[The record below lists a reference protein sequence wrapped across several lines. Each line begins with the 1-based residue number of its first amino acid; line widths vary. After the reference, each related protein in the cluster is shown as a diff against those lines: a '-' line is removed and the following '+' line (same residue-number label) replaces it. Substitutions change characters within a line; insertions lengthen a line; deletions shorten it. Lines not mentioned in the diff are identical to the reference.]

1 MLDRIRYRL
10 LLVVGIST
18 TLGLIATIGF
28 FSWHQE
34 QTLLKQNEFSVRK
47 LNDTVSAGLHSVM
60 LAGSADIAQAFADR
74 IKKVPEIVEFRILRI
89 DGVEAF
95 RDNQTIDAVNLR
107 RGEEEF
113 SRRDEEHVTQVMPP
127 DDRDLRRAVGT
138 TEPVLTYGEDA
149 AGNRQLILLTPL
161 KNQSSCYKCHGKA
174 KPVRGVLRL
183 VTSLTAVERDTLK
196 SRQESIAVMG
206 LALLVTVL
214 ATGYMLGR
222 VVVRPIEKVTYAM
235 ARISGGDFEYKV
247 AERGSD
253 EIGRMGASFNQ
264 MVTELQK
271 TDRNLRRE
279 QDKLTTVIETATEGM
294 IVTDVA
300 GKVVLVNPAAVELLG
315 RSAEEIVAAGFFE
328 IVEDRGFI
336 EECLR
341 LGHPQDFDY
350 RQRSL
355 EIHAAVIRT
364 GAGQVVG
371 SVALVRDVTEAR
383 RLQDEL
389 RRLATTDALTGLYN
403 RRFLDATLHTEYN
416 RAVRSHSPLA
426 VIMFDIDHF
435 KRFNDT
441 HGHELGD
448 RVLQMV
454 ARCLRELVRPFDYP
468 CRYGGEE
475 FVVILP
481 GMSAEEAAK
490 LAERLRLKVAQ
501 TVVDG
506 LNVHI
511 SLGVAGYPAIQVAV
525 AQELIE
531 AADAALYRAK
541 EGGRNRVMTAGATS

>member
-1 MLDRIRYRL
+1 M
-10 LLVVGIST
+10 VGIAT
-18 TLGLIATIGF
+18 TLGLIATVTF

-34 QTLLKQNEFSVRK
+34 QTLLKQNESSVRK

-74 IKKVPEIVEFRILRI
+74 IKKVPEIIDFRIMRI

-107 RGEEEF
+107 RGEEQF
-113 SRRDEEHVTQVMPP
+113 FRRDEEHVTQVMKTEDP
-127 DDRDLRRAVGT
+127 DLRRAVDT
-138 TEPVLTYGEDA
+138 AEPVMAYGEDT

-161 KNQSSCYKCHGKA
+161 KNQSACYKCHGKA

-183 VTSLTAVERDTLK
+183 ATSLAAVERDILR
-196 SRQESIAVMG
+196 SRQESIAVMA
-206 LALLVTVL
+206 LALLATVL

-222 VVVRPIEKVTYAM
+222 VVVRPIEKVTRAM
-235 ARISGGDFEYKV
+235 VRVSDGDLGYKV
-247 AERGSD
+247 AERGGD
-253 EIGRMGASFNQ
+253 EIGRMAASFNQ
-264 MVTELQK
+264 MVTELQR

-279 QDKLTTVIETATEGM
+279 QDKLTTVIETATEG
-294 IVTDVA
+294 IVVTNVA
-300 GKVVLVNPAAVELLG
+300 GNVVLVNPAAVKLLG
-315 RSAEEIVAAGFFE
+315 RSSEDIAAAGFFD
-328 IVEDRGFI
+328 IVEDRSFI

-341 LGHPQDFDY
+341 RGSPQDLDY

-355 EIHAAVIRT
+355 EIHAAIVRIE
-364 GAGQVVG
+364 AGQVVG
-371 SVALVRDVTEAR
+371 SVALIRDVTEAR

-403 RRFLDATLHTEYN
+403 RRFLDAMLHTEYS
-416 RAVRSHSPLA
+416 RAVRGRTPLA

-448 RVLQMV
+448 RVLQLV
-454 ARCLRELVRPFDYP
+454 ARSLRELVRTFDYP

-475 FVVILP
+475 FVAVLP
-481 GMSAEEAAK
+481 GMSATEAAQ
-490 LAERLRLKVAQ
+490 LAESLRLKVAQ
-501 TVVDG
+501 AEIEG

-511 SLGVAGYPAIQVAV
+511 SLGVAGYPGIELAV
-525 AQELIE
+525 AEELLE

-541 EGGRNRVMTAGATS
+541 EGGRNRVVLAGAVS

>member
-1 MLDRIRYRL
+1 M
-10 LLVVGIST
+10 VGFTT

-34 QTLLKQNEFSVRK
+34 RTLLKQNEFSVRK

-74 IKKVPEIVEFRILRI
+74 IKKVPEIIEFRILRI

-113 SRRDEEHVTQVMPP
+113 PRREDEHVTQVMKS
-127 DDRDLRRAVGT
+127 DDPDLRRAVDT
-138 TEPVLTYGEDA
+138 AEAVMTYGEDA
-149 AGNRQLILLTPL
+149 AGNRQLVLLTPL

-183 VTSLTAVERDTLK
+183 ATSLVAVERDILK
-196 SRQESIAVMG
+196 SRQESIAVLA
-206 LALLVTVL
+206 LALLATVL

-222 VVVRPIEKVTYAM
+222 VVVRPIEKVTHAM

-247 AERGSD
+247 AERGGD
-253 EIGRMGASFNQ
+253 EIGHMGASFNQ

-279 QDKLTTVIETATEGM
+279 HDKLTTVIETATEGM

-300 GKVVLVNPAAVELLG
+300 GRVVLVNPAAVDLLG
-315 RSAEEIVAAGFFE
+315 RSQEDIVAAGFFE

-341 LGHPQDFDY
+341 LGTPQDIDY
-350 RQRSL
+350 HERSL
-355 EIHAAVIRT
+355 EIHATVIRT

-403 RRFLDATLHTEYN
+403 RRFLDATLHTEYT
-416 RAVRSHSPLA
+416 RAVRGRSPLA
-426 VIMFDIDHF
+426 VVMFDIDHF

-441 HGHELGD
+441 HGHDLGD

-454 ARCLRELVRPFDYP
+454 AGCLRELMRPFDHP

-475 FVVILP
+475 FVAILP

-490 LAERLRLKVAQ
+490 LAENLRLKVAQ
-501 TVVDG
+501 TPIQG
-506 LNVHI
+506 LNVNV
-511 SLGVAGYPAIQVAV
+511 SLGVAGYPVIQVAN
-525 AQELIE
+525 AEELME

-541 EGGRNRVMTAGATS
+541 EGGRNRVVTAGALP